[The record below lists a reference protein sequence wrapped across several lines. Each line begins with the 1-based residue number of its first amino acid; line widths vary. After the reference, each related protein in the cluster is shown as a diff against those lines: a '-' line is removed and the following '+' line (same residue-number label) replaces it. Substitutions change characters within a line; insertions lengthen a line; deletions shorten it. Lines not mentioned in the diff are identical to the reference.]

1 MHQQDGVKVH
11 THCAQPIHAHHCCM
25 EREEIELMAP
35 HGIGPKPYENL
46 RWQPLGC
53 AMYNRPNTANKLK
66 ERSAHMVK
74 LCGDVSSK
82 RAATSRA
89 NSSAISTL
97 SFVGVSSSSTMISRA
112 KASCATCWLHRWAI
126 NFRQPTAMPL
136 SLRLKAFRNCRHTL
150 VLGSEV

>member
-1 MHQQDGVKVH
+1 MLACFGLGVVICVVLPEVILVCRHMSERTCINKTVSKYIQSVH
-11 THCAQPIHAHHCCM
+11 SLHLHISAA
-25 EREEIELMAP
+25 
-35 HGIGPKPYENL
+35 
-46 RWQPLGC
+46 W
-53 AMYNRPNTANKLK
+53 K

-112 KASCATCWLHRWAI
+112 KASCATCWLHR
-126 NFRQPTAMPL
+126 
-136 SLRLKAFRNCRHTL
+136 
-150 VLGSEV
+150 